1 MTLDDVTVLIVDDN
15 PLNRALLTAI
25 VNSLGVAK
33 VETAANGYEGLDA
46 IAHHKP
52 DLVLLDVMMPQMDG
66 YEMCMRLRA
75 IHGRDELPVLF
86 VTALDSPSERAACFA
101 AGGTDM
107 VSKPVNRA
115 EITARVSVHLE
126 NRILLAGLK
135 TYQSRVCE
143 ELAMAHATQ
152 VALHPDR
159 RQTADIRA
167 RTGVEVRGIVE
178 TSSELGGDF
187 WTVFETQ
194 RDTVGLLV
202 ADFTGHGVAAAFNT
216 VRLHALMS
224 RRPPGLGGPGELLDF
239 LNFEL
244 KRLLQ
249 PGQFAGA
256 FTCELDPRTGA
267 LICAGGLAPQPIL
280 LENGKAR
287 YCPVSGPPLGAFM
300 DASYDE
306 VTLTLAPGATLLVY
320 SDALVESMVG
330 DELVVDEPTLL
341 RWVAELGDGDNLLD
355 GVLARFHGRLP
366 GLPPDDLTLVS
377 LRRGAGLIPL

>member
-15 PLNRALLTAI
+15 PLNRVLLEAI
-25 VNSLGVAK
+25 VSSIGVSRI
-33 VETAANGYEGLDA
+33 ETATNGQEGLEA
-46 IAHHKP
+46 IRRNKP
-52 DLVLLDVMMPQMDG
+52 DLILLDVMMPQMDG
-66 YEMCMRLRA
+66 YEMCRRLRE

-86 VTALDSPSERAACFA
+86 VTALDSPTERAACFA

-107 VSKPVNRA
+107 VTKPVNAA

-143 ELAMAHATQ
+143 ELEMAHATQ
-152 VALHPDR
+152 ETLHPDH
-159 RQTADIRA
+159 RQTAEIRA
-167 RTGVEVRGIVE
+167 RTGVDVRGIIE

-187 WTVFETQ
+187 WTVFETH
-194 RDTVGLLV
+194 RRTVGLLV

-216 VRLHALMS
+216 VRLHALMA
-224 RRPPGLGGPGELLDF
+224 RRPPDLAGPGELLDF
-239 LNFEL
+239 LNHEL

-256 FTCELDPRTGA
+256 FTCELDPLSGRLT
-267 LICAGGLAPQPIL
+267 CAGGLAPQPIL
-280 LENGKAR
+280 LEDGKAR
-287 YCPVSGPPLGAFM
+287 YFPVAGPPLGAFV

-306 VTLTLAPGATLLVY
+306 TTLTLAPGATLLAY
-320 SDALVESMVG
+320 SDALVESMVE
-330 DELVVDEPTLL
+330 DQLVVDDATLL
-341 RWVAELGDGDNLLD
+341 SWVTETGGVDLLD
-355 GVLARFHGRLP
+355 GLLTRFHQRLP

-377 LRRGAGLIPL
+377 LRRGLN

>member
-15 PLNRALLTAI
+15 PLNRALLQAI
-25 VNSLGVAK
+25 VNGLGVTK
-33 VETAANGYEGLDA
+33 VETAANGREGLEA
-46 IAHHKP
+46 IARRKP

-66 YEMCMRLRA
+66 YEMCRRLRA

-86 VTALDSPSERAACFA
+86 VTALDSPSERAACFE

-143 ELAMAHATQ
+143 ELEMAHATQ
-152 VALHPDR
+152 MALHPDQ
-159 RQTADIRA
+159 RQTADILA
-167 RTGVEVRGIVE
+167 RTGVEVRGLVE

-187 WTVFETQ
+187 WTVFETS
-194 RDTVGLLV
+194 RKTVGLLV
-202 ADFTGHGVAAAFNT
+202 ADFTGHGVAAAFNA
-216 VRLHALMS
+216 VRLHALMA
-224 RRPPGLGGPGELLDF
+224 RRPAGLDGPGDLLDF
-239 LNFEL
+239 LNHEL

-249 PGQFAGA
+249 PGQFAAA
-256 FTCELDPRTGA
+256 FTCELDPGNGT
-267 LICAGGLAPQPIL
+267 LICAGGLAPQPIV
-280 LENGKAR
+280 LEDGKAR

-306 VTLTLAPGATLLVY
+306 VTLTLAPGATVLAY
-320 SDALVESMVG
+320 SDALVESRAG
-330 DELVVDEPTLL
+330 EDLVVDEATLL
-341 RWVAELGDGDNLLD
+341 DWVAELGDGDLLN
-355 GVLARFHGRLP
+355 GVLTRFHDRLP
-366 GLPPDDLTLVS
+366 GLPGTEGPELQS
-377 LRRGAGLIPL
+377 R